1 MYNKN
6 CLIIS
11 DAFIAEVRNK
21 IPEVKNLTDADI
33 KATISANQTKEG
45 EIPSIDVL
53 KKASVD
59 NYTDIL
65 MPVITLIV
73 IAVICTGI
81 AIKTFR
87 WE

>member
-1 MYNKN
+1 MP
-6 CLIIS
+6 LGI
-11 DAFIAEVRNK
+11 
-21 IPEVKNLTDADI
+21 
-33 KATISANQTKEG
+33 G
-45 EIPSIDVL
+45 IDVL